1 MQSTTLNFKNGA
13 SDKIYQA
20 SLEQKD
26 CGWVVRFAYGR
37 RGATLT
43 AGTKTPEPVSLD
55 QAERIYTKL
64 IAEKMAKGYIPG
76 EAGTSYGGQNGGDTG
91 IRPQLLNPLAEAEL
105 EVLLDDDDFLLQPK
119 LDGRRLL
126 IRKRG
131 AEVIGINRRGLECG
145 LPEPFRET
153 AFLFDEDFI
162 VDGEAVGDV
171 LHVFD
176 LLQRDTRDLRPLPY
190 KKRTEELL
198 NMLATRSQQVFRWM
212 PTFEGA
218 FKRKRLATIR
228 RQNMEGVVLKRA
240 SAPYAPGRP
249 ASGGDQRKFKFLKTA
264 SVIISALNSQRSV
277 VMSLWEGDVLHFAG
291 NVTIP
296 ANHPIPKVGQVVE
309 VRYLYAMPGSGAL
322 FQPVFLGLRDDII
335 STECRRSQLEYKPN

>member
-1 MQSTTLNFKNGA
+1 MQNTTLYFKEGA

-20 SLEQKD
+20 SLEPQD
-26 CGWVVRFAYGR
+26 DGWVVRFAYGR

-43 AGTKTPEPVSLD
+43 TGTKTSEPVSRD
-55 QAERIYTKL
+55 RAERIYAKL
-64 IAEKMAKGYIPG
+64 IAEKAAKGYTPG
-76 EAGTSYGGQNGGDTG
+76 EAGTPYGGQNGGDTG
-91 IRPQLLNPLAEAEL
+91 IRPQLLNPLTEAEL
-105 EVLLDDDDFLLQPK
+105 ESLLDDDDFLLQPK

-126 IRKRG
+126 VHKRG
-131 AEVIGINRRGLECG
+131 TEVIGINRRGLECG
-145 LPEPFRET
+145 LPEPFR
-153 AFLFDEDFI
+153 AAASLFDEDFI
-162 VDGEAVGDV
+162 IDGEAVGEA

-198 NMLATRSQQVFRWM
+198 HLLATCSQPVYRWM
-212 PTFEGA
+212 PTFEGG
-218 FKRKRLATIR
+218 FKRKRLAVIR

-240 SAPYAPGRP
+240 SAPYSPGRP

-277 VMSLWEGDVLHFAG
+277 VMSLWEGDILHFAG

-296 ANHPIPKVGQVVE
+296 ANHPIPKVGQVAE

-322 FQPVFLGLRDDII
+322 FQPVFLGLRDDNI
-335 STECRRSQLEYKPN
+335 STECLRSQLEYKPN